1 MVDTRFHKCS
11 GPHTL
16 RALLDA
22 AGHGAIEIENPDFE
36 IAGADELNA
45 ASNNDIVFAAEKK
58 YAEQLGATRAGAA
71 IVTQALR
78 EFVPTDSIAVIADDP
93 HHVFADILDVLYPA
107 NSSGALKRLLTGEGA
122 EPVLED
128 DVLIAS
134 SATIGPDTEIGAG
147 TMIGPNAVIGAG
159 VAIGRNCVISAGAT
173 VEYALIGNN
182 VTINAGARIGT
193 EGFGWLDLAR
203 SNRKIP
209 QLGRV
214 ILQDKVEIGANAT
227 IDRGALGDT
236 IIGEN
241 SKIDNLSQIGH
252 NCVIGRNCLIAAMAG
267 LSGSTIV
274 GDSVLMG
281 GNVGTSGHLSIGSG
295 SGLQGRTAVTK
306 SWPAGSNLA
315 GAPAQD
321 IRDFWK
327 THAALRRLVK
337 GGKGES

>member
-11 GPHTL
+11 GPQTL
-16 RALLDA
+16 RHLLDA
-22 AGHGAIEIENPDFE
+22 AGHGAVDTDNPEIE
-36 IAGADELNA
+36 IAGADELTA
-45 ASNNDIVFAAEKK
+45 ATAADIALAADKK
-58 YAEQLGATRAGAA
+58 YADQLTETRAGAV
-71 IVTQALR
+71 IVSQALR
-78 EFVPTDSIAVIADDP
+78 DQVPTGAVAVVADDP

-107 NSSGALKRLLTGEGA
+107 NNSGALQRLLTGDGA
-122 EPVLED
+122 DPVLEEG
-128 DVLIAS
+128 VLIAPT
-134 SATIGPDTEIGAG
+134 ATIGPDTEIGAG

-159 VAIGRNCVISAGAT
+159 VTIGRNCVVSAGAT
-173 VEYALIGNN
+173 IEYALIGNN

-203 SNRKIP
+203 TNRKIP

-252 NCVIGRNCLIAAMAG
+252 NCIIGRNCLIAAMAG